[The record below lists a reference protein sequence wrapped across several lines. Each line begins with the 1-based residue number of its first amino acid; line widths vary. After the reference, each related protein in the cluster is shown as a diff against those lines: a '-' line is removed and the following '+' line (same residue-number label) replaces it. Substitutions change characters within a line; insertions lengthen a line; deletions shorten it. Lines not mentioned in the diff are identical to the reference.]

1 MPFTLSDAGWGAGS
15 ASFCFSAEGDS
26 RGGMTGV
33 GAETLE
39 ASAGGYGDGAT
50 GAEGSDTI
58 SGAGWLSVAFW
69 IELSSGAGE
78 SIRNKETWF
87 LPVKNEYAVIARYS
101 AELTL
106 LR

>member
-1 MPFTLSDAGWGAGS
+1 
-15 ASFCFSAEGDS
+15 
-26 RGGMTGV
+26 MTGV
-33 GAETLE
+33 GAETLA

-69 IELSSGAGE
+69 RELSAGAGE
-78 SIRNKETWF
+78 SMGNKESETWF
-87 LPVKNEYAVIARYS
+87 LPVMNEYAVIARYS

-106 LR
+106 LRSPVEI

>member
-1 MPFTLSDAGWGAGS
+1 
-15 ASFCFSAEGDS
+15 
-26 RGGMTGV
+26 MTGV

-50 GAEGSDTI
+50 RAEGSDAI
-58 SGAGWLSVAFW
+58 SGAGWLGVAFW
-69 IELSSGAGE
+69 RELSAGAGE
-78 SIRNKETWF
+78 SIRNKETRF

-106 LR
+106 LQSPAQI

>member
-1 MPFTLSDAGWGAGS
+1 M
-15 ASFCFSAEGDS
+15 
-26 RGGMTGV
+26 
-33 GAETLE
+33 GAETLG
-39 ASAGGYGDGAT
+39 ASAGGYGDGAA

-69 IELSSGAGE
+69 GGLSAGAAE

-106 LR
+106 LRSPVEI

>member
-1 MPFTLSDAGWGAGS
+1 
-15 ASFCFSAEGDS
+15 
-26 RGGMTGV
+26 MTGV

-39 ASAGGYGDGAT
+39 ASAGGYGDGAM
-50 GAEGSDTI
+50 GAEGSDII

-69 IELSSGAGE
+69 RELSAGAGE

-87 LPVKNEYAVIARYS
+87 LPVKNEYVVIARYS

-106 LR
+106 LRSPVEI